1 MLIDFRSLR
10 RSPRRPS
17 AHVSTGEQLEVRM
30 LLSISPNLAPVLVN
44 DNQAALVADPSS
56 SADTPIAT
64 PLQDASTMEGVT
76 VTPTAIITAA
86 DTVPRF
92 VTQPTAI
99 SVRSGDWSDPTVW
112 SSGKVPGAGDQVSI
126 ADGNVITY
134 SAISNA
140 HVDAIEISGSLIFS
154 TSVSTRLTVG
164 TMTVMP
170 EGTLQIGTAASP
182 VPNQVTAEIVI
193 ADQPL
198 NLTLDPRQYGNG
210 LLVYGKIDIHGAASN
225 VTWSRLATELQAGDT
240 NFLVSGAAPTWR
252 PGDTLLFADSRQ
264 VLTTEADEFI
274 GGQVPE
280 QWEQVVVDYVQGN
293 RVFLKSALQF
303 DHLGARNS
311 DGVLELLPHVAV
323 LNRNVII
330 RSENP
335 DGVRGHTFYAGRASV
350 DIEYARFQ
358 DLGRTTAFADLDS
371 TTVDASGVVTHIGTN
386 QIGRYAVH
394 FHHLMGLENP
404 TNTGYQFKFIG
415 NTVDGAKKWA
425 VATHDSSFGL
435 LEDNVVYDAE
445 GAGFVTEDGSEFGN
459 MFRDNITIR
468 IQGTHEDGKEGN
480 TATDYG
486 RGGSGFWFRRSGNY
500 VIGNVAAD
508 STYAGFVIDGYF
520 DLNPVVVPTAR
531 GVDKHEPGQGIT
543 MTNNRGG
550 LFVNNE
556 AYGMSRYGLWMAYPM
571 GDDLTNS
578 QNSLTIYNTR
588 IWNVYHSGVVAY
600 HSDHVLF
607 DKLLILGDL
616 NAQNR
621 NDSGTNGMDLKQYEN
636 RNMIIRNSRIEGVR
650 YGILAPRN
658 DASQAGAEHPTII
671 ENTILKAYIN
681 IVVSPAVGNR
691 PSNGS
696 SLTVNNVK
704 FTMLTK
710 LPVGPTPV
718 ASLLPPANIYMQYTT
733 IDADLTQPSI
743 VRVYN
748 YNQVPGV
755 NFQVFY
761 REQANSFI
769 MPQTDPALLTGRD
782 DGMIG
787 SPVAGLSNL
796 GNWNTY
802 GIAIAGGLLPV
813 GASASRSEINGI
825 VAPIQ
830 TPSTAAKVVL
840 VTPWDGAPLNDNNP
854 VRIRYNV
861 IGALPKGAT
870 VYFSLDGGPP
880 TTEYQDGGIYGLARG
895 DHTLRV
901 FIGDA
906 SGQEIAGTTGVTR
919 TFFVNVPAAPVVPP
933 PPPPP
938 QPPAPP
944 GDHVPFR
951 FPTP

>member
-44 DNQAALVADPSS
+44 DSQAALVADPSS

-76 VTPTAIITAA
+76 ITPTAIITAA

-140 HVDAIEISGSLIFS
+140 RIYAIEISGSLIFS

-170 EGTLQIGTAASP
+170 EGTLQIGTAANP
-182 VPNQVTAEIVI
+182 VPNQITAEIVI

-225 VTWSRLATELQAGDT
+225 VTWSRLATELHAGDT

-252 PGDTLLFADSRQ
+252 PGDTLLFPDSRQ

-293 RVFLKSALQF
+293 RVYLKSALQF

-335 DGVRGHTFYAGRASV
+335 DGVRGHTFYSGRASV

-371 TTVDASGVVTHIGTN
+371 TTVDASGVVTHLGTN

-435 LEDNVVYDAE
+435 LEDNVIYDAE
-445 GAGFVTEDGSEFGN
+445 GAGFVTEDGSETGN

-480 TATDYG
+480 TATDYA
-486 RGGSGFWFRRSGNY
+486 RGGSGFWFRRAGNF
-500 VIGNVAAD
+500 VLGNVAAD

-520 DLNPVVVPTAR
+520 DLSSVVVPAAR

-543 MTNNRGG
+543 MTNNAGG
-550 LFVNNE
+550 LFLNNE
-556 AYGMSRYGLWMAYPM
+556 AYGMSRYGLWMSYPM
-571 GDDLTNS
+571 GNNLTNS
-578 QNSLTIYNTR
+578 WNSLTISNMR
-588 IWNVYHSGVVAY
+588 IWNVYQSGVVAY
-600 HSDHVLF
+600 HTDRVLF
-607 DKLLILGDL
+607 NKLLILGDL

-621 NDSGTNGMDLKQYEN
+621 NDSGTNGMDLKLYEN
-636 RNMIIRNSRIEGVR
+636 RNMVIRNSRIEGVR
-650 YGILAPRN
+650 FGILAPRN

-671 ENTILKAYIN
+671 ENTNLKAYIN

-733 IDADLTQPSI
+733 TDADLTQPSI

-761 REQANSFI
+761 REQANGFI

-861 IGALPKGAT
+861 VGALPKGAT

-906 SGQEIAGTTGVTR
+906 SGREIAGTTGVTR
-919 TFFVNVPAAPVVPP
+919 TFFVNVPAAPVIPP

-944 GDHVPFR
+944 GSDVPFR